1 MESPVHA
8 LSGGGGILELQVR
21 IQFDNKLISTFGS
34 VINKRVKSLC
44 LAAIHIF
51 HTKWLSG
58 FHLALL
64 PRPVLVLVFG
74 VLNVIGEVE
83 EDNVGEPAKHQLL
96 HLVRNLEQS
105 FSILILHLGQHTQ
118 TSDTRGT
125 VHSTEVALAL
135 PDLDMVGK
143 CRGWEK
149 YVGSSN

>member
-1 MESPVHA
+1 MPCCHTY
-8 LSGGGGILELQVR
+8 LSHKVGL
-21 IQFDNKLISTFGS
+21 D
-34 VINKRVKSLC
+34 
-44 LAAIHIF
+44 
-51 HTKWLSG
+51 W
-58 FHLALL
+58 FHLALF
-64 PRPVLVLVFG
+64 PRPVLVLVLG

-135 PDLDMVGK
+135 PDLDMGK